1 MAATKNEVP
10 KSSAWLLEKAQNA
23 AKASGTGPEAVARI
37 LQKTKEQKEANNEE
51 HQRRMSLLSKKM
63 TELGAKHQMNPFK
76 NAEQPVAADTIAVT
90 PKVIKPAQQ
99 GLKRKLPTS
108 PGAKPVDPPAKKAKV
123 QDNLQPRVQD
133 KSQAK
138 EAVSQK
144 PKDDTSDKAKEGAT
158 EPSKSKVQVQIQK
171 KPQSNA
177 DTPRKLKV
185 NTKELG
191 KAPSKSATPTP
202 TQKKPQEKET
212 NEQIDVQSLWKMRK
226 QREPLKG
233 EKKDPLEDEPKSAT
247 FAESSTAGA
256 SRERTAATT
265 SRAATPA
272 TPATPTNASDSEIVP
287 SNDLFVS
294 DDPDDKYPIAKSLPA
309 WYTSIT
315 IKDPRMEAM
324 TKKRPLALVTLQSLK
339 AALTDS
345 EKPGKTPSEL
355 ETLYDKI
362 RDLIHKAEIDLQ
374 VNTVLLRKAMTLSPD
389 YGLPRIFKPGTKFP
403 WDLKADAYQ
412 LYKRWYKNDL
422 NQDILR
428 GIVPHKGD
436 NRTSDRLDDTYRAK
450 FPTTAKYYGE
460 GELVLGQWW
469 PTQLC
474 TVRDGAHGSAQGGIY
489 GERDKGAYSIV
500 LSGGN
505 PYHDVDNGDIIEYS
519 GTEGRNAT
527 PTENTAHLI
536 KSAELLNPI
545 RVIRSAQLNKK
556 NPYRPELGLRY
567 DGLYTVRGYTCVD
580 REKAM
585 YRFRLERCE
594 GQEGIRWQGK
604 GKRPT
609 EYECREFRR
618 LKEKGVGVGW

>member
-37 LQKTKEQKEANNEE
+37 LQKTNEQKQANNEE
-51 HQRRMSLLSKKM
+51 HQKRMSLLSKKM

-123 QDNLQPRVQD
+123 QENLQPRVQD
-133 KSQAK
+133 KSKAK

-144 PKDDTSDKAKEGAT
+144 PKDDTSNKAKENAT

-171 KPQSNA
+171 KPQPNA
-177 DTPRKLKV
+177 DTHKKLKV

-191 KAPSKSATPTP
+191 KAPTKSSTPTP

-226 QREPLKG
+226 QREPLK
-233 EKKDPLEDEPKSAT
+233 DSPKSAT

-256 SRERTAATT
+256 SRERSAATS

-272 TPATPTNASDSEIVP
+272 TPATPTNASESEIVP

-324 TKKRPLALVTLQSLK
+324 TKKRPLALVTLQALK
-339 AALTDS
+339 AALTDC
-345 EKPGKTPSEL
+345 EKPGKSQIEL
-355 ETLYDKI
+355 EALYDKI
-362 RDLIHKAEIDLQ
+362 RDFIHKAEIDLQ

-412 LYKRWYKNDL
+412 LYKRWYKGDL

-428 GIVPHKGD
+428 GIAPHKGD
-436 NRTSDRLDDTYRAK
+436 NRTSDRLDETYRAL

-505 PYHDVDNGDIIEYS
+505 PYHDVDNGDTIEYS
-519 GTEGRNAT
+519 GTEGRNGT

-556 NPYRPELGLRY
+556 NPYRPELGLR
-567 DGLYTVRGYTCVD
+567 
-580 REKAM
+580 
-585 YRFRLERCE
+585 
-594 GQEGIRWQGK
+594 
-604 GKRPT
+604 
-609 EYECREFRR
+609 EFRR
-618 LKEKGVGVGW
+618 LKDKGVGVGW